1 MSFLKKSL
9 LIIVV
14 FITIGLLGY
23 STWHQWNSNQVSILE
38 RMEPIRPIA
47 EFSHGDSIR
56 SITFSPKHSDLI
68 VSAGE
73 GKKIKVWNRKNTEQ
87 PEFTLINDPT
97 NVPRKHDVNFIGFS
111 PIDAWFLSKS
121 DRVLSIWDATTWKRI
136 RTIYFDRYPSS
147 AEAISPIGH
156 LLATANIDLIL
167 WDISNPYEIN
177 GLVIFPKRMEEKA
190 ILLEGVSFSE
200 QDKLV
205 SYRLHDSTLLH
216 GYQLVDFSHDEK
228 WIAAHVKVHDHK
240 LVREWIDT
248 VIIWNLQ
255 TKQIHKIIENTSSE
269 ILSTD
274 EDATQKK
281 MVIMNEGMRKMDLKS
296 QSQHFNPIRSIKFSP
311 DNRYFAMSTLNSLT
325 IWSFPDWNIYHEI
338 INQSIYGFEFSPD
351 GKMFATAGLGGIILW
366 SVESLT
372 PITILTGNDYL
383 TSISATA
390 FSHDSSM
397 IAGGGSDGNL
407 LLWDVRNINEK

>member
-1 MSFLKKSL
+1 MSYLKRPL

-14 FITIGLLGY
+14 FISVGLLVY
-23 STWHQWNSNQVSILE
+23 STWHQWNANPVSMLE
-38 RMEPIRPIA
+38 QIEPIRPIA

-56 SITFSPKHSDLI
+56 SITFSPKHSDFI

-73 GKKIKVWNRKNTEQ
+73 VKKIKVWNRNNTEQ

-97 NVPRKHDVNFIGFS
+97 NEPRKHDVNFIGFS

-121 DRVLSIWDATTWKRI
+121 VRVLSIWDTTTWKRI
-136 RTIYFDRYPSS
+136 RTIYSNRYPST
-147 AEAISPIGH
+147 AVAISPTRH

-167 WDISNPYEIN
+167 WDVSNPNKIK
-177 GLVIFPKRMEEKA
+177 GLVILPKRMEEKA

-200 QDKLV
+200 RDKLD
-205 SYRLHDSTLLH
+205 SYRLRDSTLLH
-216 GYQLVDFSHDEK
+216 GYRLVDFSHDEK
-228 WIAAHVKVHDHK
+228 WIAAHVKVYDHK

-255 TKQIHKIIENTSSE
+255 TKQIHKIIENRTSE
-269 ILSTD
+269 TLDTD
-274 EDATQKK
+274 KDSTQKK
-281 MVIMNEGMRKMDLKS
+281 VVILNEGIRKMDIKS
-296 QSQHFNPIRSIKFSP
+296 QSKRFNPIRSIKFSP

-325 IWSFPDWNIYHEI
+325 IWSFPDWNIYHEKI
-338 INQSIYGFEFSPD
+338 DQNIYDFEFSPD

-366 SVESLT
+366 SVKSLT

-390 FSHDSSM
+390 FSHDSRM

-407 LLWDVRNINEK
+407 LLWDVSDINEE